1 MLEGT
6 LSYLWL
12 PMKYQDP
19 VCFTYNLNHVVLLV
33 GYRLVGKDP
42 RFPHMAPPYWI
53 IRNSWGPDWGDGGH
67 MRMDI
72 QGGDGVCGIN
82 TLPGIYPIVRA
93 VSDPCNTAA
102 RSDASGSLFN
112 PCGSFACVVD
122 GSSNRCNCTDP
133 RFIEA
138 TNADGSRTCAYG
150 DTRSQYTVLAPN
162 IFCSDIY
169 PIYGLTRND
178 FSKLNPTVSCIE
190 PLPIGQVLNVVSK
203 SGLAPCS
210 VYYTT
215 GPDDTCY
222 SIGQYFNLNNCRGTF
237 SCTTEFQSLNPGL
250 SCSNGGSV
258 QPNQAVCV
266 ERRAGAAGKAGQVI
280 PVCSQYYLVQTAE
293 TCDAIRSVPSP
304 PLSPL
309 DFFRLN
315 PGIKCNRLVPDA
327 AGLDLHT
334 GFEACIQ
341 VSGEYTVG
349 ICPKSKGL
357 TASGSERCSFIQ
369 IKYFRGIRGC
379 YKRINGYECIDKI
392 PSGAKIC
399 LPDQTRIRQGVC
411 TV

>member
-1 MLEGT
+1 
-6 LSYLWL
+6 
-12 PMKYQDP
+12 
-19 VCFTYNLNHVVLLV
+19 
-33 GYRLVGKDP
+33 
-42 RFPHMAPPYWI
+42 MAI
-53 IRNSWGPDWGDGGH
+53 
-67 MRMDI
+67 
-72 QGGDGVCGIN
+72 CA
-82 TLPGIYPIVRA
+82 A
-93 VSDPCNTAA
+93 VSRQHT
-102 RSDASGSLFN
+102 R
-112 PCGSFACVVD
+112 
-122 GSSNRCNCTDP
+122 
-133 RFIEA
+133 
-138 TNADGSRTCAYG
+138 

-169 PIYGLTRND
+169 PVYGLTRDN
-178 FSKLNPTVSCIE
+178 FTSLNPTVNCID
-190 PLPIGQVLNVVSK
+190 PLPVGLTVNVTPK
-203 SGLAPCS
+203 PGLAPCT

-215 GPDDTCY
+215 VPDDTCQ
-222 SIGQYFNLNNCRGTF
+222 SIGEYFNLNDCRSKDP
-237 SCTTEFQSLNPGL
+237 SCATVVQSLNPGF
-250 SCSNGGSV
+250 SCQGGAQV